1 MQHAR
6 TLVLAALLACLP
18 ALGACNSGQPASD
31 GIAGSVS
38 STVNNALDE
47 AQAKLSNEPIT
58 VSHNDTSL
66 PKAEITP
73 NGDFVVAGKTIA
85 ITPAQRSALLAY
97 RGQMISIASEGIA
110 IGKQGAALGLHAA
123 STAIA
128 AALSGKSDQ
137 EIQDKVKAQAN
148 QIRHAAVKICDR
160 LPGMMVEQ
168 QKLATALP
176 AFKPYATMTEKDIDD
191 CRTNALK
198 DDDND

>member
-6 TLVLAALLACLP
+6 PLVLAALLACLP

-31 GIAGSVS
+31 DIAGNVGASI
-38 STVNNALDE
+38 NKALDE
-47 AQAKLSNEPIT
+47 AQAKLRNEPIT
-58 VSHNDTSL
+58 VSHNDASL

-73 NGDFVVAGKTIA
+73 NGDFVVDGKTIA
-85 ITPAQRSALLAY
+85 ITPTQRSALLEY
-97 RGQMISIASEGIA
+97 RGQMISVASEGIA
-110 IGKQGAALGLHAA
+110 IGKQGATLGLHAA

-148 QIRHAAVKICDR
+148 QIRQAAVKICDR
-160 LPGMMVEQ
+160 LPAMMTEQ
-168 QKLATALP
+168 QKLATTLP

-191 CRTNALK
+191 CRTDALK
-198 DDDND
+198 DDDN